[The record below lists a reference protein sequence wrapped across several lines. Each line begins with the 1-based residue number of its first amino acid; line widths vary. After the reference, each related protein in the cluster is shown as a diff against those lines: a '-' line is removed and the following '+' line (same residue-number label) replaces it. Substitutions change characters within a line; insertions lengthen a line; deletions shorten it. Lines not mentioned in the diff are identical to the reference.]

1 MTSGRFHA
9 AWNTGSI
16 SPHRP
21 RQHPPRWPCGS
32 WARSSGSAPSP
43 PPGAPGSPPDA
54 PSLLRPGTS
63 AHGCEDARLSLPR
76 PSRPCALRHHLTECP
91 REGTG
96 PVSETKGPRGHDLPG
111 PEGPLRPR
119 RQRHALGGGEEAAA
133 ASARPRLRASKGLS
147 RGRAGRLGLPCGL
160 SSPRPRGTVPPAGP
174 LQARSPGPRGTP
186 HLGPA
191 RRGELGPVRTKES
204 KAPGL
209 QQTCDPRKRGFL
221 PTTPQAAGA
230 GPPHTGPSAAPHLR
244 PCSPGL
250 HPDAPARALSS
261 RTGARVP
268 GSQPSRRSAAR
279 LAPPSPAT
287 RGRSLTRGSSRP
299 SSPSSRRLAAASP
312 PPGAPGPAAA
322 PLPAGHPPAPCRR
335 GGSVTPGSS
344 FSLLIRGV
352 QGRDALS
359 RGKTTW
365 PEASEGPGLPAVL
378 ARVLAVSLGP
388 AAAGPEPCAPAA
400 RQRPGLKGTSGRAP
414 TEGRSGRQDRS
425 RLAVSPPRGLTGLL
439 LWSSNL
445 HSGFFKGSLLP
456 P

>member
-1 MTSGRFHA
+1 MRPPEAGLSPNDAAGGR
-9 AWNTGSI
+9 G
-16 SPHRP
+16 
-21 RQHPPRWPCGS
+21 WP
-32 WARSSGSAPSP
+32 
-43 PPGAPGSPPDA
+43 
-54 PSLLRPGTS
+54 S
-63 AHGCEDARLSLPR
+63 AHGAERRAPPPPLLPR
-76 PSRPCALRHHLTECP
+76 PS
-91 REGTG
+91 
-96 PVSETKGPRGHDLPG
+96 PG
-111 PEGPLRPR
+111 RPR
-119 RQRHALGGGEEAAA
+119 
-133 ASARPRLRASKGLS
+133 
-147 RGRAGRLGLPCGL
+147 AGAEQPDRR
-160 SSPRPRGTVPPAGP
+160 PRPRFPAFPPLRRTARPSVTSHAGALP
-174 LQARSPGPRGTP
+174 HPR
-186 HLGPA
+186 
-191 RRGELGPVRTKES
+191 
-204 KAPGL
+204 
-209 QQTCDPRKRGFL
+209 FL
-221 PTTPQAAGA
+221 PPLLPQQ
-230 GPPHTGPSAAPHLR
+230 PPPR
-244 PCSPGL
+244 
-250 HPDAPARALSS
+250 
-261 RTGARVP
+261 
-268 GSQPSRRSAAR
+268 
-279 LAPPSPAT
+279 
-287 RGRSLTRGSSRP
+287 
-299 SSPSSRRLAAASP
+299 RRLAAASP

-414 TEGRSGRQDRS
+414 TEGRSGRQGRS